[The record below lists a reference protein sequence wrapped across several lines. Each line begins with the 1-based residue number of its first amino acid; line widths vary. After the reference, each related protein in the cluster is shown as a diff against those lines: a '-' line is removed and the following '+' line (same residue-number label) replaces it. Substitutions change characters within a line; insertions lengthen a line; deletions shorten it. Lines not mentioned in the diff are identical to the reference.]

1 MHTASQLQQDGGW
14 WPSRSRAIA
23 RAESDGEAEGEA
35 ESRTLAKRRAQ
46 KSMKKHEKTA
56 LQPAEAESSWKQLK
70 IEADELPLV
79 SHLTHKT
86 MLSPRTLSLFYIENT
101 SVHRKVCR
109 RMYNST
115 STIMVRLLP
124 AKPCRTRVG
133 DKEWRN
139 GAVRLPKI
147 LVLKIDDFVSPQL
160 GAGGE
165 RDRELEHSCQQPAP
179 VADHVANK
187 VIFLSS
193 LDNWHQRS
201 IESSDDGSP
210 RAKSA
215 SRSLRRALLMPQVN
229 TGSRYRRG
237 KSSLWATAGGKGG

>member
-1 MHTASQLQQDGGW
+1 M
-14 WPSRSRAIA
+14 
-23 RAESDGEAEGEA
+23 
-35 ESRTLAKRRAQ
+35 
-46 KSMKKHEKTA
+46 
-56 LQPAEAESSWKQLK
+56 
-70 IEADELPLV
+70 
-79 SHLTHKT
+79 
-86 MLSPRTLSLFYIENT
+86 
-101 SVHRKVCR
+101 
-109 RMYNST
+109 
-115 STIMVRLLP
+115 
-124 AKPCRTRVG
+124 G

-201 IESSDDGSP
+201 IESSDDGPS

-215 SRSLRRALLMPQVN
+215 PRSLRRALLMPQVN
-229 TGSRYRRG
+229 TGSRYRCG
-237 KSSLWATAGGKGG
+237 KRT